1 MLTGNLIPT
10 SGDAFVNGNSV
21 VSNLDDARQ
30 YIGYCPQ
37 FDAINQLL
45 TGREH
50 LQFYA
55 RIHGIPEKYIKRAA
69 ERVIGRLQLSAYA
82 NRSAGGYS
90 GGNKRKLSTAIALIG
105 IFSFRHALFSL
116 LIAFSVFRCS
126 NWTLT

>member
-10 SGDAFVNGNSV
+10 SGDAFIKDHSV
-21 VSNLDDARQ
+21 VTDLDGARRH
-30 YIGYCPQ
+30 IGYCPQ

-55 RIHGIPEKYIKRAA
+55 RIHGIPEKYIKQAA
-69 ERVIGRLQLSAYA
+69 DRCIRRLQLSAYA

-90 GGNKRKLSTAIALIG
+90 GGNKN
-105 IFSFRHALFSL
+105 SFRRTCVHRF
-116 LIAFSVFRCS
+116 F
-126 NWTLT
+126 T